1 MLSSTWATT
10 MMRMSAVR
18 GHGGSVCCWC
28 DDRLVGESEGEELCS
43 AVMVLEVVL
52 TYAFLLILRDRW
64 DGPFILSDKGSELVG
79 RSDCYPTSYIRE
91 EDMKMQK
98 LLELS
103 FCLWQYRLLHHKRK
117 SVLWFLRSQ
126 RRLTAH

>member
-10 MMRMSAVR
+10 TMRMSAVR

-64 DGPFILSDKGSELVG
+64 DGPFILIDKGSELVG

-91 EDMKMQK
+91 EDMKMQNCHFASGSIDYFIIGRAYYGSSGHR
-98 LLELS
+98 ED
-103 FCLWQYRLLHHKRK
+103 
-117 SVLWFLRSQ
+117 
-126 RRLTAH
+126 